1 MGIILVCI
9 YSITSVQKP
18 TEMSVVIN
26 NVSNMAVCSSVLAG
40 IEPQKRSCSK
50 NDAGGWFNSASFS
63 LFSGNASLMPETFH
77 IQYIT
82 HHAKNKLG
90 KEAFINLI
98 FT

>member
-1 MGIILVCI
+1 
-9 YSITSVQKP
+9 
-18 TEMSVVIN
+18 MSVVIN
-26 NVSNMAVCSSVLAG
+26 NVSDMAVCSSVLAG
-40 IEPQKRSCSK
+40 IETQKRSCSK
-50 NDAGGWFNSASFS
+50 NDAGGWLNSASFS